1 MILLTFSRV
10 LAVLL
15 LACPGFVAAGVVA
28 SAKET
33 GNIVAEAKFLRDR
46 AGIMGIHEIAQMG
59 AASGNLFQ
67 ALPGAFSQ
75 GFTRDTFWLRLSVSR
90 AVGEPTH
97 WWLVAEPTFID
108 DLRLYVPNADGGY
121 SEQRAGDH
129 VPVSQRPMATRET
142 IFPIDLLETP
152 QTIYL
157 RVQSTST
164 VALTLALWQ
173 PEAWAAGSLLRHTL
187 HGTFFGMILAAALIS
202 LVSAIWLRQK
212 FFVVATAYVLS
223 YGLQHL
229 SINGYDQIFFYP
241 ESPLLANYAIG
252 VASTLVPALF
262 LFFALLYLES
272 PRYCPRL
279 SKLIS
284 AVAWTSMGALAFSM
298 AGYYPEM
305 APHMPSYVAI
315 LLVLVIALI
324 VQMLPHQPM
333 RAKLLLLMFLPGGIA
348 LIPQMLRNLG
358 WLPFNL
364 WTTHLWSLSIF
375 LQMPF
380 AVLVILQRVREE
392 ETKHRMATAE
402 SEAQRS
408 LLGTV
413 AHELRTPLAVVQAG
427 LANIE
432 AHTLTSQ
439 PELKPRFD
447 RIALALAR
455 LNMLFDNALAEETLR
470 GGAIV
475 IHPKPLAPSAFLAQV
490 SELAGSSESH
500 RFVLSL
506 PHDDSTVDID
516 AHWLGLAVLN
526 LMDNAVKYS
535 PADSAISLSVERSAG
550 QLVIRV
556 IDHGIGVAPADL
568 ARLGERFFRAD
579 NARKLAGVK
588 GLGLGLHLIRQVATC
603 HGGKLHISSAP
614 NLGSCFSLEIPIRAA
629 HRETR

>member
-1 MILLTFSRV
+1 
-10 LAVLL
+10 
-15 LACPGFVAAGVVA
+15 
-28 SAKET
+28 
-33 GNIVAEAKFLRDR
+33 
-46 AGIMGIHEIAQMG
+46 MGIHEIAQMG
-59 AASGNLFQ
+59 TAPGNLFQ
-67 ALPGAFSQ
+67 ALPGVFSQ
-75 GFTRDTFWLRLSVSR
+75 GFTRDAFWLRLSISR
-90 AVGEPTH
+90 AAGEPMH

-108 DLRLYVPNADGGY
+108 DLRLYVPDGDGGY

-142 IFPIDLLETP
+142 IFPIDLPETP

-164 VALTLALWQ
+164 LALTLALWR
-173 PEAWAAGSLLRHTL
+173 PEAWAAGSLLRNTL
-187 HGTFFGMILAAALIS
+187 HGTFFGMMLAAVLIS

-212 FFVVATAYVLS
+212 FFMVATAYVLS
-223 YGLQHL
+223 YGIQHL
-229 SINGYDQIFFYP
+229 AINGYDQIFLYP

-262 LFFALLYLES
+262 LFFTLLYLES

-279 SKLIS
+279 SKLVS
-284 AVAWTSMGALAFSM
+284 AVAWISVGALAFSL

-315 LLVLVIALI
+315 LLVLVITLI
-324 VQMLPHQPM
+324 VQMFPYQPM

-358 WLPFNL
+358 WLPFNP
-364 WTTHLWSLSIF
+364 WTTYLWSLSIF

-392 ETKHRMATAE
+392 ETKHRMAIAE
-402 SEAQRS
+402 SEAQHS

-413 AHELRTPLAVVQAG
+413 AHELRTPLAVVEAG

-432 AHTLTSQ
+432 ARTLDSQ
-439 PELKPRFD
+439 PELRPRFE

-475 IHPKPLAPSAFLAQV
+475 IHPEPITPSAFLNQI
-490 SELAGSSESH
+490 SELSGTGESH

-506 PHDDSTVDID
+506 PRDDSAVPLD
-516 AHWLGLAVLN
+516 AHWLGLAVMN

-535 PADSAISLSVERSAG
+535 PADSAITLSVERSAD

-556 IDHGIGVAPADL
+556 SDQGIGITQEDL
-568 ARLGERFFRAD
+568 PRLGERFFRAD

-588 GLGLGLHLIRQVATC
+588 GLGLGLHLIRQVATS
-603 HGGKLHISSAP
+603 HGGKLHIASTP
-614 NLGSCFSLEIPIRAA
+614 NLGSCFSIEIPVRSA
-629 HRETR
+629 HHESR